1 MGEGEQKKDYDDSK
15 VVETSEK
22 EEEQIIIEKDKEGV
36 RDDPFENESE
46 EAKEDPVEEEPEES
60 AEEKKVEEIHEVE
73 KKVEEEKEPEKE
85 PEKKEEPKEEV
96 KEEKKEEKIKEEKI
110 KEEKIRKPRKPLLPL
125 IKDFYDT
132 KYKTLLII
140 PFVVL
145 LLSLILIGAQI
156 AITGDF
162 VRKDVSLKGG
172 LTLTIPSDQA
182 IDVEELELYL
192 GLELPQ
198 SDISVRSLKS
208 AGKQVGIII
217 DGADVESDDIL
228 TALEPKIGK
237 LDKDDYSVEFMGSSL
252 GESFFK
258 EIIKAIYVSFLFM
271 GIVVFW
277 YFGTD
282 LKLKSV
288 ATFLT
293 LLVGILM
300 FFGNTSLIKD
310 IIAYIIG
317 IVIIVLYIKTSAP
330 SFMVIFNVFC
340 DLIVSLAIVNL
351 MGIKLSTAG
360 IAAFLMIIG
369 YSVDTN
375 ILLSTK
381 LIKRKDGSI
390 SERLFNAMKTGLTMT
405 LTTLVAVLVALIF
418 TQSDV
423 IRQIM
428 VILLVGLLV
437 DMLYTWI
444 QNVGILR
451 LYLEKGRSKDE

>member
-1 MGEGEQKKDYDDSK
+1 MGEGEQKKEHDDSN
-15 VVETSEK
+15 VVTTSDK
-22 EEEQIIIEKDKEGV
+22 EEEQITIEKEKEEV
-36 RDDPFENESE
+36 KDDPFEEES
-46 EAKEDPVEEEPEES
+46 KEDPVEEEPEES
-60 AEEKKVEEIHEVE
+60 VEEKKVEEIHEAE
-73 KKVEEEKEPEKE
+73 KKVEEEKEEE
-85 PEKKEEPKEEV
+85 SVKEEEKEEV

-110 KEEKIRKPRKPLLPL
+110 KEEKIKKPRKPLLPL

-140 PFVVL
+140 PFVIL

-156 AITGDF
+156 AITGYF

-237 LDKDDYSVEFMGSSL
+237 LSKDDYSVEFMGSSL

-282 LKLKSV
+282 LKLKSLG
-288 ATFLT
+288 TFLT

-300 FFGNTSLIKD
+300 FFGNTSLTKD

-317 IVIIVLYIKTSAP
+317 IAIIVLYIKTSAP

-381 LIKRKDGSI
+381 LIKRKEGSI

-428 VILLVGLLV
+428 VILLVGLFV

-451 LYLEKGRSKDE
+451 LYLEKGKPKDE

>member
-1 MGEGEQKKDYDDSK
+1 MSEGEQKKEQVDETPK
-15 VVETSEK
+15 VV
-22 EEEQIIIEKDKEGV
+22 D
-36 RDDPFENESE
+36 NSE
-46 EAKEDPVEEEPEES
+46 ESNVEDIKEVKEDPVEEESEEVKEATPESEKS
-60 AEEKKVEEIHEVE
+60 EETHETE
-73 KKVEEEKEPEKE
+73 KKVEEEVKEEKAKEEPEKE
-85 PEKKEEPKEEV
+85 QEEV
-96 KEEKKEEKIKEEKI
+96 KEELKEEEKKEEKVK
-110 KEEKIRKPRKPLLPL
+110 KPRKPLLPL

-132 KYKTLLII
+132 EYKKLLII
-140 PFVVL
+140 PFVIL
-145 LLSLILIGAQI
+145 ILSLILIGAQI

-172 LTLTIPSDQA
+172 LTITIPHEGS
-182 IDVEELELYL
+182 IDVDALEEYL
-192 GLELPQ
+192 ALELPQ
-198 SDISVRSLKS
+198 SDISIRSLKS
-208 AGKQVGIII
+208 AGKQVGVII

-228 TALEPKIGK
+228 KALEPKIGK
-237 LDKDDYSVEFMGSSL
+237 LEKGDYSVEFMGSSL

-277 YFGTD
+277 YFGTNM
-282 LKLKSV
+282 KLKILGT
-288 ATFLT
+288 ALT

-317 IVIIVLYIKTSAP
+317 IVIIVMYIKTSAP
-330 SFMVIFNVFC
+330 SFMVVFNVFC

-351 MGIKLSTAG
+351 LGIKLSTAG

-381 LIKRKDGSI
+381 LIKRKEGSI
-390 SERLFNAMKTGLTMT
+390 SDRLFNAMKTGLTMT

-428 VILLVGLLV
+428 VILLVGLFV

-451 LYLEKGRSKDE
+451 LYLEKGKSKNE